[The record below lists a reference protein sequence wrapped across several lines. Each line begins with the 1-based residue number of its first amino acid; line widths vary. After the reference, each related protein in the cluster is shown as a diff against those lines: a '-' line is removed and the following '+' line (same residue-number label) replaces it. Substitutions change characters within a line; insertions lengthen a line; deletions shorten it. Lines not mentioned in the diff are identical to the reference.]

1 MGKKRRTQNLQS
13 AMALRRNGLSAFER
27 RDYTKAIEAWERVRR
42 RAPDRLPQAALAEAY
57 FRRGLRHCGAGDPEA
72 GLDDLHRAAD
82 LQPEDPRI
90 IYHLGLVAH
99 RHADLDEAMGRYRAV
114 RRDGGALAR
123 RAAYPLALALLEE
136 GEDPTDT
143 TAWHALNDNERLMLR
158 EVSMFKRRPY
168 DLPDDAPILWQAI
181 AALDAGYEERA
192 AEALESAVADPGN
205 PAELQIAHYYQG
217 VLAGRREDWEGAL
230 RAWNAARAAGLS
242 MERLEE
248 NLQEAYHR
256 LAEQRLEHGDV
267 DGALLAGEEALRH
280 GSSYPSLEALVSH
293 AHQRLAHEAV
303 SKGHWAEALKHWEAA
318 DAAEG
323 GAFRLAFNLA
333 LAHERR
339 EDLLAAAERW
349 REALR
354 RRPRRDDDPDALTD
368 QQVAQLWQRCANAYA
383 QAGEYDEAAQ
393 VLRHAVK
400 WNPERLEARLALS
413 EALLMNG
420 QTEAASNELERILDR
435 DPDNIPALLH
445 MGEVTYARGYW
456 WQASPVPYWERVL
469 TLDPDNVHARQ
480 FLADFYQDQA
490 ERSLHWGNHTRAIEL
505 YHEALSH
512 LPKNGRILAALAALH
527 LRLEEY
533 EEAQSWVG
541 RALERAGDDLTVY
554 ESIISAWL
562 DVGRFDE
569 AWSVMEQAEAAVENV
584 PYEFYVS
591 LAYYSIDHTDE
602 MVPRWLDRAVETAA
616 PGEPVF
622 VTIGEMAMMSG
633 AIDLASDYLERALES
648 GQNPGQ
654 AHLIL
659 GVISLQQ
666 GDTAR
671 AEIHW
676 SDALK
681 IARRNN
687 DDELR
692 ERVEEARQIFYA
704 PPSLLDLIDHLG
716 PDPFLDEW

>member
-1 MGKKRRTQNLQS
+1 MGKKRRTRNLQS
-13 AMALRRNGLSAFER
+13 SMALRRNGLNAFER
-27 RDYTKAIEAWERVRR
+27 RDYTEAIEAWERVRR
-42 RAPDRLPQAALAEAY
+42 QTPDRLPEAALAEAY
-57 FRRGLRHCGAGDPEA
+57 FRRGLRLCAAGDPEA

-99 RHADLDEAMGRYRAV
+99 RHRDLDEAIHRYQAV
-114 RRDGGALAR
+114 LKDAGALAR

-136 GEDPTDT
+136 GEDPTE
-143 TAWHALNDNERLMLR
+143 TAAWPGLSENDRLMLS
-158 EVSMFKRRPY
+158 EVSAFKRRPY

-181 AALDAGYEERA
+181 AALDANDEGRA
-192 AEALESAVADPGN
+192 EDALESAVADPVN
-205 PAELQIAHYYQG
+205 PAELQVAHYYRG

-230 RAWNAARAAGLS
+230 RAWNAARAAGLR

-256 LAEQRLEHGDV
+256 LAEQRLERGDME
-267 DGALLAGEEALRH
+267 GALIAGEEALRH

-303 SKGHWAEALKHWEAA
+303 SKGDWAEALEHWQAA

-323 GAFRLAFNLA
+323 GSFRLAFNLA
-333 LAHERR
+333 LAHERH
-339 EDLLAAAERW
+339 EDFLAAAERW

-354 RRPRRDDDPDALTD
+354 RRPRRDDDPDALND
-368 QQVAQLWQRCANAYA
+368 RQVAQLWQRCAEAYT
-383 QAGEYDEAAQ
+383 QAGEYDEAVQ
-393 VLRHAVK
+393 VLRNAVT

-413 EALLMNG
+413 EALMLNG
-420 QTEAASNELERILDR
+420 QTEAASNELERVLDR
-435 DPDNIPALLH
+435 DPDNLPALLH
-445 MGEVTYARGYW
+445 MGEVAYARGCW
-456 WQASPVPYWERVL
+456 WQGSPVPYWERVL
-469 TLDPDNVHARQ
+469 ALDPENVHARQ
-480 FLADFYQDQA
+480 LLVDFYHDQA
-490 ERSLHWGNHTRAIEL
+490 ERSRHWGKYTQAIE
-505 YHEALSH
+505 HHHKALSYW
-512 LPKNGRILAALAALH
+512 PGNGRILAALAALH

-533 EEAQSWVG
+533 EEAQSWVDQ
-541 RALERAGDDLTVY
+541 ALEKAGDDLMVY

-569 AWSVMEQAEAAVENV
+569 AWRVMEQAEAAVENV
-584 PYEFYVS
+584 PYDFYVS
-591 LAYYSIDHTDE
+591 LAHYSIDHTDE
-602 MVPRWLDRAVETAA
+602 MVPRWLDRAVEKAA

-622 VTIGEMAMMSG
+622 VTIGEMAMMNE
-633 AIDLASDYLERALES
+633 AFDLASDYLERALES

-659 GVISLQQ
+659 GVISLRQ

-671 AEIHW
+671 AEMHW
-676 SDALK
+676 SDAMK

-687 DDELR
+687 DDDLR

-704 PPSLLDLIDHLG
+704 PPSLRDLIANLG
-716 PDPFLDEW
+716 PDLF